1 MEEKEAKRVS
11 LELMK
16 FVQDAYLGTVDSDG
30 FPQMRVMG
38 NLRNKEQCRIAEE
51 LFTRHDEDFLI
62 YMLTGHSSGKM
73 QQIRANSKVSVY
85 FCNSAQFH
93 TLLLVGNVE
102 EIDDH
107 NLKKR
112 IWQDEWK
119 IHWPGG
125 PEDPEFI
132 MLKLLPDIMLKLL
145 PEWAKGWHKEGPFEF
160 KLK

>member
-11 LELMK
+11 LELTEV
-16 FVQDAYLGTVDSDG
+16 VQEAYLSTVDGDG
-30 FPQMRVMG
+30 FPQTRVMG
-38 NLRNKEQCRIAEE
+38 NLRNKEQCQIAEE
-51 LFTRHDEDFLI
+51 LFAGHDEDFLI
-62 YMLTGHSSGKM
+62 YMLTGHSSDKM

-85 FCNSAQFH
+85 FCNSAEFH
-93 TLLLVGNVE
+93 TLLLAGDVE
-102 EIDDH
+102 EIDDPE
-107 NLKKR
+107 LKKQ

-132 MLKLLPDIMLKLL
+132 LLKLL
-145 PEWAKGWHKEGPFEF
+145 PEWAKGWYKEGAFEF

>member
-16 FVQDAYLGTVDSDG
+16 VMQDAYLGTVDGDG

-51 LFTRHDEDFLI
+51 LFAGHDEDFLI
-62 YMLTGHSSGKM
+62 YMLTSHSSDKM

-85 FCNSAQFH
+85 FCNSAEFH
-93 TLLLVGNVE
+93 TLLLVGNAE
-102 EIDDH
+102 EIDDLD
-107 NLKKR
+107 LKKR
-112 IWQDEWK
+112 IWQDDWK

-132 MLKLLPDIMLKLL
+132 MLKLLPAR
-145 PEWAKGWHKEGPFEF
+145 AKGWYKEGPFEF

>member
-16 FVQDAYLGTVDSDG
+16 DVQDVYLSTVDSDG
-30 FPQMRVMG
+30 FPQARVMG
-38 NLRNKEQCRIAEE
+38 NLRHKEQCRIAEE
-51 LFTRHDEDFLI
+51 LFDGHDEDFLI
-62 YMLTGHSSGKM
+62 YMLTGHSSDKM

-93 TLLLVGNVE
+93 TLLLVGNTE
-102 EIDDH
+102 EIDDLD
-107 NLKKR
+107 LKKR

-125 PEDPEFI
+125 AEDPEFI
-132 MLKLLPDIMLKLL
+132 MLKLLPEL
-145 PEWAKGWHKEGPFEF
+145 AKGWYKEGAFEF
-160 KLK
+160 KLKQKT

>member
-1 MEEKEAKRVS
+1 MEEKEIKQLSVKLMGS
-11 LELMK
+11 VEL
-16 FVQDAYLGTVDSDG
+16 AYLGTVDGDG
-30 FPQMRVMG
+30 FPQTRVMG

-51 LFTRHDEDFLI
+51 LFAGHDEDFLI
-62 YMLTGHSSGKM
+62 YMLTGHSSDKM

-85 FCNSAQFH
+85 FCNSAEFH
-93 TLLLVGNVE
+93 TLLLAGNAE
-102 EIDDH
+102 EIDDPD
-107 NLKKR
+107 LKKR

-132 MLKLLPDIMLKLL
+132 MLKLLP
-145 PEWAKGWHKEGPFEF
+145 EWAKGWYKKEAFEF

>member
-1 MEEKEAKRVS
+1 MEEKEVKQEC
-11 LELMK
+11 LKLMET
-16 FVQDAYLGTVDSDG
+16 AEGEYLSTIDGDG
-30 FPQMRVMG
+30 FPQTRMMG

-51 LFTRHDEDFLI
+51 LFAGHDEDFLI
-62 YMLTGHSSGKM
+62 YMLTGHSSAKM

-102 EIDDH
+102 EIDDVD
-107 NLKKR
+107 LKKR

-125 PEDPEFI
+125 AEDPEF
-132 MLKLLPDIMLKLL
+132 IMLKLL
-145 PEWAKGWHKEGPFEF
+145 PEWAKGWHKERAFEF
-160 KLK
+160 RLK

>member
-1 MEEKEAKRVS
+1 MEEKEAKQMS

-16 FVQDAYLGTVDSDG
+16 VAEAAYLSTIDSDG
-30 FPQMRVMG
+30 FPQTRVMG

-51 LFTRHDEDFLI
+51 LFTGHDEDLLI
-62 YMLTGHSSGKM
+62 YMLTGHSSDKM

-85 FCNSAQFH
+85 FCNSAEFH
-93 TLLLVGNVE
+93 TLLLVGNAE
-102 EIDDH
+102 EINDLD
-107 NLKKR
+107 LKKR

-125 PEDPEFI
+125 PEDPG
-132 MLKLLPDIMLKLL
+132 LIMLKLL
-145 PEWAKGWHKEGPFEF
+145 PEWAKGWHKEGSFEF